1 VAEKLGIDLIWFGI
15 LLSINMQ
22 TSFMHPP
29 FGYALF
35 YLRGVAPA
43 KNYLD
48 KVTAK
53 VIPRVTSGQIY
64 WGAVPFVLLQI
75 VMVALVITFPDLVG
89 GGITKKAAANIE
101 TINIMV
107 PDSGQPG
114 GEGGGSSLEDALSRA
129 LGGGAEETKQV
140 PSPAPSEQAPR

>member
-1 VAEKLGIDLIWFGI
+1 
-15 LLSINMQ
+15 
-22 TSFMHPP
+22 MHPP

-48 KVTAK
+48 KVTGK
-53 VIPRVTSGQIY
+53 LIPRITSGQIY

-75 VMVALVITFPDLVG
+75 VMVALVIAFPNLVG
-89 GGITKKAAANIE
+89 SGLTKKAAANID

-107 PDSGQPG
+107 PDSNQG
-114 GEGGGSSLEDALSRA
+114 GEGGGGSLEDALSRA
-129 LGGGAEETKQV
+129 LGGGADETKKA
-140 PSPAPSEQAPR
+140 PLPAPSEKTQ